1 MEYRNNNLTHKF
13 QENAV
18 AEAASGLQSIDKLI
32 KLLSSSQQ
40 LCSSIEIDQMDY
52 KTVTDVAV
60 SKFKNVISLLSQ
72 NRTRTGHA
80 RFRRA
85 PLPSSSSSSTTLS
98 ETRVYHA
105 TPLQQIPPLVPKS
118 REVIQK
124 MNIIDFSHNSS
135 ANNSFMSSS
144 CSLKRK
150 CSSENFG
157 SGKCGCSSDYC
168 HCSKKRYILMIMSWV
183 FFKIHFFLILF

>member
-1 MEYRNNNLTHKF
+1 MTVELIMEYRNNNLTHKF

-18 AEAASGLQSIDKLI
+18 EEAASGLQSIDKLI

-85 PLPSSSSSSTTLS
+85 PLPSSSSTTLS

-118 REVIQK
+118 GEVIQK
-124 MNIIDFSHNSS
+124 MNIIDFSHSS
-135 ANNSFMSSS
+135 VNNSFMSSS

-157 SGKCGCSSDYC
+157 SGKCGSSSGHC
-168 HCSKKRYILMIMSWV
+168 HCSKKRYIYL
-183 FFKIHFFLILF
+183 